1 MEELREAL
9 QAGWV
14 NIIFEKLST
23 GTLRNTTATTRL
35 DFIPTEKHPK
45 NEKPTWHKDNYVRF
59 FDLTVN
65 NWRCLRFD
73 TIQSWESNEFLNNLT
88 R

>member
-14 NIIFEKLST
+14 NIIFLKLTT
-23 GTLRNTTATTRL
+23 GERRNTTATGCL
-35 DFIPTEKHPK
+35 DLIPMDKRPKGCKVWEK
-45 NEKPTWHKDNYVRF
+45 EGYIRF

-65 NWRCLRFD
+65 NWRCLNVKTVLEWQVND
-73 TIQSWESNEFLNNLT
+73 FLNGLI